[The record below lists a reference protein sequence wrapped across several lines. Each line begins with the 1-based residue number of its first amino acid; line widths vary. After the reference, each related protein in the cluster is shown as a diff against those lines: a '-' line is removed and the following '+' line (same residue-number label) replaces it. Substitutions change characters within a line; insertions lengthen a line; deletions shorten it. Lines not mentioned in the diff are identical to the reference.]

1 MWRKL
6 DELKATLGEFVDQRE
21 NLLLVVSC
29 ADPELSYVLK
39 TLEGMDDTAPS
50 DLFLVFGEP
59 FTEAA
64 QYASA
69 IMKSLRVQME
79 IARAPR
85 EAEGEAPLPP
95 LPALCDDAAAPPG
108 ARVRAAIDHVS

>member
-29 ADPELSYVLK
+29 ADPEMSYVLK

-50 DLFLVFGEP
+50 DVFLVFGEA
-59 FTEAA
+59 FTDAA

-69 IMKSLRVQME
+69 IMKNLRVQME
-79 IARAPR
+79 IVKAPR
-85 EAEGEAPLPP
+85 AAEGEAVL
-95 LPALCDDAAAPPG
+95 D
-108 ARVRAAIDHVS
+108 RA